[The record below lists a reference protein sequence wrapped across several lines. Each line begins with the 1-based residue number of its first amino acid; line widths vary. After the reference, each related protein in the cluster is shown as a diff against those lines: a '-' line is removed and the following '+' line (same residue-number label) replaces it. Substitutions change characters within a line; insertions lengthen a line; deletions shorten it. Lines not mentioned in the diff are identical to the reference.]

1 MNVIGS
7 GCAKRHA
14 MAGASMRGAGL
25 LGMILFA
32 LSVSD
37 AHAADARKGET
48 LAKRWCAACH
58 VVAKDQPRG
67 SEPAPPFASIAS
79 RDNFDAA
86 KVALFLLAPHPL
98 MPDMNLTR
106 DEAANL
112 AAYIAAQR

>member
-1 MNVIGS
+1 MRNVS
-7 GCAKRHA
+7 R
-14 MAGASMRGAGL
+14 
-25 LGMILFA
+25 A
-32 LSVSD
+32 LSITALIV
-37 AHAADARKGET
+37 AAAPAFAADVENGLKISRH
-48 LAKRWCAACH
+48 WCAACH